1 MAQEKTW
8 SPRQREIL
16 EAGGENIEVL
26 AAAGAG
32 KTSVLVEKIFRLI
45 SEPGG
50 TDVDRLLVMTFTRAA
65 AAEMK
70 ERLASKLTDAIEADP
85 GNRRLL
91 RQQMLLYGAQIC
103 TIDSFC
109 QSVLKEFYSSVDID
123 PSYRTGDNAELKLL
137 SADTVRELLE
147 DLYAKGDKDFLD
159 FVTCYTSAKDDS
171 GLESYI
177 ISLAECAMSHPDPE
191 GWLLKLFNENKT
203 WNSDELLVSGK
214 LADITAYA
222 REMLE
227 GIHSDALEAADRS
240 GKCGFDKYRDAILEE
255 ALIIEGV
262 KNSQT
267 YEKMSSMFDCKF
279 KTFPTKPSTAG
290 DPDKAMKEE
299 CKGFRD
305 AYKKKYD
312 DLKKRFFSMD
322 LETVLEIRNI
332 SAAAARTLISATIE
346 YMKRLKEK
354 KLDRNVLGFGDI
366 AHFALNVL
374 TDKDETGRPVP
385 SSKAMI
391 LRKRYDWIF
400 VDEYQ
405 DSNEIQE
412 ELVNAIAGPAG
423 AAPYT
428 FMVGDVKQSIY
439 RFRMAKPELF
449 MKRCELYRKNPKEGK
464 VVVLDS
470 NYRSLAGVL
479 RSTNSVF
486 CRAMRKEVGGIDY
499 DDDASLKPGTREQ
512 EETKSAKTRVIV
524 VEGETDSEISEAVKI
539 VKKIAQDRGEYKGI
553 AILLRTKVFIR
564 EYRVALEDA
573 GIPVVA
579 SETTGFLKTFEI
591 ETMLDY
597 LKIIDNPARDIP
609 FVGAL
614 ASPIGGFGNDELA
627 QIRIE
632 EGVDKLWC
640 VAAREY
646 MTTGAVPAIRE
657 KLVRFFDV
665 YDTIRSM
672 NLCRDLAD
680 CIERIY
686 ELTGFMTFCRA
697 LPNGEVRAANLN
709 LLIDYA
715 YAYEETSY
723 SGLFSFVRYIE
734 QLKST
739 DQDLEESETTEG
751 ADAVTITTIHS
762 SKGLEYPVVI
772 VGGMAKRFVELDAN
786 KTVITSSDYGVV
798 ATAIDPDRRI
808 KMPTLMRSIVSNRMN
823 RDMMGEELRLLY
835 VAMTRAREELI
846 LIGSIKDLVKNKKP
860 DEWEKVAQQT
870 TGGTA
875 YRFDYFSGQKTFL
888 DFVVPAALADSENF
902 EVDYVTEA
910 AAQEKAAADEGTP
923 VAEKPGTAESTE
935 KKETETAEGT
945 EKNKTGTADE
955 GTPVAEKPGTA
966 EGTEKK
972 ETETAGETVTEAG
985 EHEAEGKAGAE
996 EKIVA
1001 EEKTAAGKSREEL
1014 LRFYREAVCREE
1026 TEQTRTISAQLA
1038 YKYPYEEAS
1047 KIPAKLSVSDI
1058 KRKHME
1064 EGQEAFSG
1072 SAYASSVK
1080 DPVEDGKQEEI
1091 LRKTEGENPGEK
1103 QYGIPNRKE
1112 AKIGKF
1118 TGADYGTLLH
1128 KVMRFLPFDLNN
1140 DGIEAYLSDLE
1151 GRGVLS
1157 TEEKDAIRRDDIEG
1171 FIASP
1176 VYARLR
1182 AASQSRTLRR
1192 EQPFITGIPAC
1203 EIDSELYGDS
1213 QTLIPVQGVIDCLFE
1228 EDGKVVVLDYKT
1240 DHRDEAWLK
1249 ENYKPQLDLY
1259 MRAATAALGKPQ
1271 GHKLIYSFFLKKCI
1285 EIE

>member
-1 MAQEKTW
+1 MAQGKTW

-203 WNSDELLVSGK
+203 WNSDELLASGK

-279 KTFPTKPSTAG
+279 KTFPTKPSTVG

-332 SAAAARTLISATIE
+332 SVAAARTLISATIE

-366 AHFALNVL
+366 AHFALSVL

-385 SSKAMI
+385 SSKALI

-564 EYRVALEDA
+564 EYRLALEDA

-657 KLVRFFDV
+657 KLVRFFDA

-709 LLIDYA
+709 LLIDDA

-772 VGGMAKRFVELDAN
+772 VGGMAKRFVELDTN
-786 KTVITSSDYGVV
+786 KTIITSSDYGVV

-846 LIGSIKDLVKNKKP
+846 LIGSINDLEKNKKP

-910 AAQEKAAADEGTP
+910 AAQEKAAADEG
-923 VAEKPGTAESTE
+923 AAASEKPEIA
-935 KKETETAEGT
+935 
-945 EKNKTGTADE
+945 
-955 GTPVAEKPGTA
+955 
-966 EGTEKK
+966 
-972 ETETAGETVTEAG
+972 
-985 EHEAEGKAGAE
+985 
-996 EKIVA
+996 
-1001 EEKTAAGKSREEL
+1001 EL
-1014 LRFYREAVCREE
+1014 LKFYREAVCREE

-1038 YKYPYEEAS
+1038 YKYPYEEVS

-1064 EGQEAFSG
+1064 EGQESFAG

-1103 QYGIPNRKE
+1103 QYGIPNIKE
-1112 AKIGKF
+1112 AKIGRF

-1128 KVMRFLPFDLNN
+1128 KVVRFLPFDLNN

-1151 GRGVLS
+1151 GRGVLN

-1171 FIASP
+1171 FITSH

-1182 AASQSRTLRR
+1182 AASQSKTLRR

-1203 EIDSELYGDS
+1203 EIDSELYGGS
-1213 QTLIPVQGVIDCLFE
+1213 QTQIPVQGVIDCLFE
-1228 EDGKVVVLDYKT
+1228 EEGKVVVLDYKT